1 MKGVAA
7 AAAIAVGCVSSSST
21 ATAFVV
27 VGSGTR
33 TAGKGVGGFSTAP
46 APAGKR
52 GGGSSLRCAAPAA
65 ATDFDLK
72 TYLGTKKVSVDKAL
86 DEAVVSTIP
95 QTEKICEAMRY
106 SLMAGGKR
114 VRPILTIAA
123 CEMFGGSMED
133 AMPTAVSTEM
143 IHTMSLI
150 HDDLPAMDDDD
161 LRRGMPTC
169 HVKYGE
175 DIAILAGDALLS
187 KSFEHCAKHTKDV
200 EADRVVQVIAR
211 LGEAVGEIGLA
222 GGQVMDLE
230 CEDKDVGL
238 EELRWIHRH
247 KTGALL
253 KVACTAGAILGGA
266 SAKDVKNMEVFSESI
281 GLAFQVADDI
291 LDCTA
296 TSEELGKTAGKDEA
310 VNKTTY
316 PKLMGMDGARKEAR
330 RLVDEAHKA
339 LEPYGDKARPLL
351 AIADYIIERDN

>member
-7 AAAIAVGCVSSSST
+7 AAAIAVGCVSST

-27 VGSGTR
+27 GGTTGSLHGR
-33 TAGKGVGGFSTAP
+33 KSSHAAFSASP
-46 APAGKR
+46 VEAR
-52 GGGSSLRCAAPAA
+52 GGRGGASTLRCAAA
-65 ATDFDLK
+65 ATEFDLK
-72 TYLGTKKVSVDKAL
+72 TYLGTKKDAVDKAL
-86 DEAVVSTIP
+86 DKSVVSTMP
-95 QTEKICEAMRY
+95 ETDKICEAMRY

-123 CEMFGGSMED
+123 CEMFGGSMEA

-187 KSFEHCAKHTKDV
+187 KSFEHCAKFTKNV
-200 EADRVVQVIAR
+200 EAERVVQVIAR

-230 CEDKDVGL
+230 CEDKEVGL
-238 EELRWIHRH
+238 DELRWIHRH

-253 KVACTAGAILGGA
+253 KVACTAGALLGGA
-266 SAKDVKNMEVFSESI
+266 SDKDVKNMEVFSESI

-291 LDCTA
+291 LDCTQ
-296 TSEELGKTAGKDEA
+296 TSEQLGKTAGKDEA

-339 LEPYGDKARPLL
+339 LEPYGEKARPLL
-351 AIADYIIERDN
+351 AIADYIIERQN

>member
-1 MKGVAA
+1 M
-7 AAAIAVGCVSSSST
+7 
-21 ATAFVV
+21 
-27 VGSGTR
+27 
-33 TAGKGVGGFSTAP
+33 
-46 APAGKR
+46 
-52 GGGSSLRCAAPAA
+52 RCSAA

-72 TYLGTKKVSVDKAL
+72 TYLGTKKDAVDKAL
-86 DEAVVSTIP
+86 DKSVVSQMPETD
-95 QTEKICEAMRY
+95 QICEAMRY

-114 VRPILTIAA
+114 VRPVLTIAA
-123 CEMFGGSMED
+123 CEMFGGTMET

-187 KSFEHCAKHTKDV
+187 KSFEHCAKFTQGV
-200 EADRVVQVIAR
+200 EAGRVVQVIAR

-222 GGQVMDLE
+222 GGQVKDLE
-230 CEDKDVGL
+230 CEGKEGVGL

-266 SAKDVKNMEVFSESI
+266 SEKDVKNMEVFSESI

-291 LDCTA
+291 LDCTQ
-296 TSEELGKTAGKDEA
+296 TSEQLGKTAGKDEA
-310 VNKTTY
+310 TSKTTY

-339 LEPYGDKARPLL
+339 LEPYGEKARPLL
-351 AIADYIIERDN
+351 AIADYIIERQN